1 MSRKISSKEKEGLLR
16 AAEYVLLGLHR
27 FISHDLNNEEI
38 DYEEHFKEGET
49 ITLDQMLHFFQ
60 DRSGWFFWTTITSDG
75 IRTSQ
80 AKKILDA
87 AHAKKPIFD
96 PQIFDPQI
104 ADDFCDLI
112 KMGEGIIKR
121 RKYND

>member
-1 MSRKISSKEKEGLLR
+1 MR
-16 AAEYVLLGLHR
+16 
-27 FISHDLNNEEI
+27 I
-38 DYEEHFKEGET
+38 DKDKTMQILDFFQEMFGGGDEFPEEHVAVV
-49 ITLDQMLHFFQ
+49 LDSL
-60 DRSGWFFWTTITSDG
+60 REEPG
-75 IRTSQ
+75 Q

>member
-1 MSRKISSKEKEGLLR
+1 MR
-16 AAEYVLLGLHR
+16 
-27 FISHDLNNEEI
+27 I
-38 DYEEHFKEGET
+38 DKDKT
-49 ITLDQMLHFFQ
+49 MQILDFFQ
-60 DRSGWFFWTTITSDG
+60 EMFGGDSEKAAAHVAVVLESLCEEPG
-75 IRTSQ
+75 Q
-80 AKKILDA
+80 AKKLLDA
-87 AHAKKPIFD
+87 VYAKKPIFD